1 MDKYLKLSVVIF
13 FAISFFVFGWL
24 SHTAYNPIHRIKAP
38 SVLDEIK
45 EKKLLNVVLLNSP
58 STYYLGSDGPKGF
71 EYDLLD
77 AYSKHLGVDLNI
89 TMVNTTKEALEFSK
103 KSNIH
108 IISASLAK
116 TKIKEKN
123 FNFGPSY
130 FEAQQQV
137 VCYRGMLWQGHFPK
151 SIEDLAGLKIVV
163 GEDTS
168 YSETIGLLREDGF
181 DINATYTSE
190 YSTEELLAKVATN
203 EIDCTIADSNIYA
216 LNQRYFPKIA
226 LAFSVSNREQ
236 LAWILAADSKE
247 LKDDMYSWINGFNQ
261 SGEMARLKDHYYSFA
276 LFFDY
281 YNTKTFYDR
290 IKTRLPKYKEFF
302 QKYGEKYDIPCS
314 VLAAQSYQESHWNP
328 NAKSYTGVR
337 GLMMLTLSTAEQLGV
352 KNRLDPEQS
361 IEGGAKHLNQMLK
374 LVPEEVVGEDRL
386 KFALAAY
393 NIGLGHIFDA
403 QILAERMGLNKN
415 VWSDLK
421 KAIPLLAQKKYY
433 KTLKHGYARGSE
445 PVKYVD
451 SIYDY
456 KDILQKNSY
465 EPFLSKEEKS
475 KI

>member
-1 MDKYLKLSVVIF
+1 MDKYLKSSIIVF

-24 SHTAYNPIHRIKAP
+24 SHTAYKPIHRIKTP
-38 SVLDEIK
+38 SLLDEIK
-45 EKKLLNVVLLNSP
+45 EKKILNVALLNSP
-58 STYYLGSDGPKGF
+58 STYYIGPDGPKGF

-77 AYSKHLGVDLNI
+77 AYAKHLGVELNI
-89 TMVNTTKEALEFSK
+89 TVVNTTKEALELSK
-103 KSNIH
+103 DPSIH
-108 IISASLAK
+108 ITSASLAK
-116 TKIKEKN
+116 TKVKEKN

-137 VCYRGMLWQGHFPK
+137 ICYRGMLWQGHFPK
-151 SIEDLAGLKIVV
+151 SIEDLSGLRIVV

-168 YSETIGLLREDGF
+168 YSETIESLRQDGF

-190 YSTEELLAKVATN
+190 HSTEELLAKVASN

-236 LAWILAADSKE
+236 LAWVLVQDSKE
-247 LKDDMYSWINGFNQ
+247 LKDDMYSWLNGFNQ

-290 IKTRLPKYKEFF
+290 IKTRLPKYKELFE
-302 QKYGEKYDIPCS
+302 KYGEKYGIPCS

-328 NAKSYTGVR
+328 KAKSYTGVR
-337 GLMMLTLSTAEQLGV
+337 GLMMLTQSTAKMLGV

-361 IEGGAKHLNQMLK
+361 IEGGAKHLNELLK
-374 LVPEEVVGEDRL
+374 RVPPEVNGEDRL

-393 NIGLGHIFDA
+393 NVGLGHVFDA
-403 QILAERMGLNKN
+403 QLLAERMGLNKN

-421 KAIPLLAQKKYY
+421 KVLPLLAQKKYY

-445 PVKYVD
+445 PVRYVD

-456 KDILQKNSY
+456 RDILQKSSY
-465 EPFLSKEEKS
+465 EPLLSNREFEED
-475 KI
+475 

>member
-1 MDKYLKLSVVIF
+1 MDKYLKSSIFLF
-13 FAISFFVFGWL
+13 FAISFFIFGWL
-24 SHTAYNPIHRIKAP
+24 SHTAYKPIHRVKTP
-38 SVLDEIK
+38 SLLDEIK
-45 EKKLLNVVLLNSP
+45 EQKILNVALLNSP
-58 STYYLGSDGPKGF
+58 STYYIGPDGPKGF

-77 AYSKHLGVDLNI
+77 AYSQYLGVELNI
-89 TMVNTTKEALEFSK
+89 TVANTTKEALELSK
-103 KSNIH
+103 NPNIH
-108 IISASLAK
+108 IVSASLAK

-151 SIEDLAGLKIVV
+151 SIEDLAGLRIVV

-168 YSETIGLLREDGF
+168 YSETIESLREDGF

-190 YSTEELLAKVATN
+190 FSTEELLAKVAIN

-236 LAWILAADSKE
+236 LAWILAQDSKE
-247 LKDDMYSWINGFNQ
+247 LKDDMYSWLNGFNQ

-290 IKTRLPKYKEFF
+290 IKTRLPKYKQLFE
-302 QKYGEKYDIPCS
+302 KYGERYDIPCT

-328 NAKSYTGVR
+328 KAKSYTGVR
-337 GLMMLTLSTAEQLGV
+337 GLMMLTQSTARMVGV
-352 KNRLDPEQS
+352 KNRLDPKQS
-361 IEGGAKHLNQMLK
+361 IEGGAKHLKELLK
-374 LVPEEVVGEDRL
+374 RVPPEVSGEDRL
-386 KFALAAY
+386 KFALASY
-393 NIGLGHIFDA
+393 NVGLGHILDA
-403 QILAERMGLNKN
+403 QKLSERMGLNKN

-421 KAIPLLAQKKYY
+421 KVLPLLAQKKYY

-445 PVKYVD
+445 PVRYVD

-456 KDILQKNSY
+456 RDILQKNSY
-465 EPFLSKEEKS
+465 ELLLSKEENDE
-475 KI
+475 I

>member
-1 MDKYLKLSVVIF
+1 MDNYLKSSIMLF

-24 SHTAYNPIHRIKAP
+24 SHTAYTPIHRIKTP
-38 SVLDEIK
+38 SLLDEIK
-45 EKKLLNVVLLNSP
+45 EKKILNVALLNSP
-58 STYYLGSDGPKGF
+58 STYYIGPDGPKGF

-77 AYSKHLGVDLNI
+77 AYAKHLDVELNI
-89 TMVNTTKEALEFSK
+89 TVVNTTKEALEFSK
-103 KSNIH
+103 DPNIH
-108 IISASLAK
+108 ITSASLAK

-137 VCYRGMLWQGHFPK
+137 ICYRGMLWQGHFPK
-151 SIEDLAGLKIVV
+151 SIEDLAGLRIVV

-168 YSETIGLLREDGF
+168 YSETIESLRQDGF

-190 YSTEELLAKVATN
+190 HSTEELLAKVADN

-236 LAWILAADSKE
+236 LAWVLAPDSKE
-247 LKDDMYSWINGFNQ
+247 LKDDMYSWLNGFNQ

-290 IKTRLPKYKEFF
+290 IKTRLPKYKELFEE
-302 QKYGEKYDIPCS
+302 YGEKYGIPCS

-328 NAKSYTGVR
+328 KAKSYTGVR
-337 GLMMLTLSTAEQLGV
+337 GLMMLTLSTAAQLGV
-352 KNRLDPEQS
+352 KDRLNPRQS
-361 IEGGAKHLNQMLK
+361 IEGGAKHLNQMIK
-374 LVPEEVVGEDRL
+374 MVPPEVSGEDRL

-393 NIGLGHIFDA
+393 NVGFGHVLDA
-403 QILAERMGLNKN
+403 QALAERMGLNKN

-421 KAIPLLAQKKYY
+421 KVLPLLAQKKYY

-445 PVKYVD
+445 PVRYVD

-456 KDILQKNSY
+456 RDILQKSSY
-465 EPFLSKEEKS
+465 EPFLSNKEFEEE
-475 KI
+475 

>member
-1 MDKYLKLSVVIF
+1 MDKYLKSSIFLF
-13 FAISFFVFGWL
+13 FAISFFIFGWL
-24 SHTAYNPIHRIKAP
+24 SHTAYKPIHRVKTP
-38 SVLDEIK
+38 SLLDEIK
-45 EKKLLNVVLLNSP
+45 EQKILNVALLNSP
-58 STYYLGSDGPKGF
+58 STYYIGPDGPKGF

-77 AYSKHLGVDLNI
+77 AYSQYLGVELNI
-89 TMVNTTKEALEFSK
+89 TVANTTKEALELSK
-103 KSNIH
+103 NSNIH

-151 SIEDLAGLKIVV
+151 SIEDLSGLRIVV

-168 YSETIGLLREDGF
+168 YSETIESLREDGF

-190 YSTEELLAKVATN
+190 FSTEELLAKVATN

-236 LAWILAADSKE
+236 LAWILAQDSKE
-247 LKDDMYSWINGFNQ
+247 LKDDMYSWLNGFNQ

-290 IKTRLPKYKEFF
+290 IKTRLPKYKELFE
-302 QKYGEKYDIPCS
+302 KYGEKYDIPCT

-328 NAKSYTGVR
+328 KAKSYTGVR
-337 GLMMLTLSTAEQLGV
+337 GLMMLTQSTARMVGV
-352 KNRLDPEQS
+352 KNRLDPKQS
-361 IEGGAKHLNQMLK
+361 IEGGAKHLRELLK
-374 LVPEEVVGEDRL
+374 RVAPEVSGEDRL

-393 NIGLGHIFDA
+393 NVGLGHILDA
-403 QILAERMGLNKN
+403 QKLAERMGLNKN

-421 KAIPLLAQKKYY
+421 KVLPLLAQKKYY

-445 PVKYVD
+445 PVRYVD

-456 KDILQKNSY
+456 RDILQKNSY
-465 EPFLSKEEKS
+465 EPLLSKEEEL
-475 KI
+475 